1 MPAVQ
6 LGFAELPED
15 GPLSFSIGDFPD
27 KIGGRP
33 FWLNPQHAAKAEDVT
48 CGVCEKTMAL
58 LLQFYTPE
66 DESEAYHRVL
76 YLFCCRN
83 GACHR
88 TRWKDCFK
96 AFRSQLA
103 EFNPYYNPAEGEAP
117 YSAECTYAAVDNLL
131 QLPALTDIIARLC
144 QLCGLDGS
152 KQCARCKSASYC
164 SREHQIL
171 DWTQGPHK
179 EICAAT
185 AAGTSVTP
193 TRKTPTVFFPEFELV
208 SEEEQGYEISATEN
222 EGSEHEDDDDIT
234 GPTLTDNVT
243 NIKIDEA
250 DVNEDI
256 EETEVDV
263 DKAFL
268 RFQKRILKEPEQ
280 VVRYARVSY
289 ADGPHPEPLWVS
301 DNGKITQ
308 SEIPS
313 CPHCNGPRVFEFQ
326 VMPQLLNVLEINHY
340 AADALDWGTV
350 AVYSCISNC
359 QPSDERAY
367 VEEFV
372 WRQMFSEHGMGD
384 SAKAAMARDAALKK
398 VTAQK
403 STTSDR
409 PSGGEDS
416 PAENESSAAG
426 NPPTATE

>member
-6 LGFAELPED
+6 LGFAEQPED

-33 FWLNPQHAAKAEDVT
+33 FWLNPRHAAKAEDVT
-48 CGVCEKTMAL
+48 CGVCEKAMAL

-66 DESEAYHRVL
+66 DEPEAYHRVL

-96 AFRSQLA
+96 AFRSQLP
-103 EFNPYYNPAEGEAP
+103 EFNPYYNPSEGEAL
-117 YSAECTYAAVDNLL
+117 CAVK
-131 QLPALTDIIARLC
+131 ARLC
-144 QLCGLDGS
+144 QMCGLDGS
-152 KQCARCKSASYC
+152 KQCARCQNAPYC
-164 SREHQIL
+164 SRDHQIL

-179 EICAAT
+179 EVCAAS
-185 AAGTSVTP
+185 ASGASATP
-193 TRKTPTVFFPEFELV
+193 TRKTPTVLFPEFELV
-208 SEEEQGYEISATEN
+208 SEEEQGYEASAANDDGSDHDDE
-222 EGSEHEDDDDIT
+222 EDLAGSE
-234 GPTLTDNVT
+234 LTPELQK
-243 NIKIDEA
+243 IKIDEA
-250 DVNEDI
+250 DTHEDI

-301 DNGKITQ
+301 DNGKIAQ
-308 SEIPS
+308 SDVPQ

-340 AADALDWGTV
+340 TADALDWGTV
-350 AVYSCISNC
+350 AVYSCIANC
-359 QPSDERAY
+359 RPSDERAY

-384 SAKAAMARDAALKK
+384 SAKAALARDAALKK
-398 VTAQK
+398 VTAE
-403 STTSDR
+403 T
-409 PSGGEDS
+409 S
-416 PAENESSAAG
+416 PAAEKSAAG
-426 NPPTATE
+426 ENSPAKNDAPPISDSPPSAN